1 MSRTPLAD
9 LHVPGAPLVLT
20 NAWDAVT
27 AAIAEQEGARAV
39 ATTSGGV
46 AWSLGYADGNA
57 VPIDEIVAATRR
69 IARVLTV
76 PLTVDAEAG
85 FAEDAADAAANVRR
99 LHEAGAAGVNL
110 EDSWSGGLR
119 DAGDQ
124 ADRLRA
130 VLDAAPD
137 LFVNARTDAFLLGSP
152 TALADAIERGVSYAA
167 AGAGALFVPGLTD
180 LDALRELVDAQP
192 LPVAV
197 MASVGGPSVADFAGV
212 GVARVSVG
220 TDLAEA
226 ALRTF
231 RESART
237 VLAGSALPL
246 ASSSYGELNGLLTRG

>member
-1 MSRTPLAD
+1 MSHTSLAD
-9 LHVPGAPLVLT
+9 LHVPGTPLVLA

-27 AAIAEQEGARAV
+27 AAIAEHEGAQAV

-57 VPIDEIVAATRR
+57 VPIEEIIAATRR

-85 FAEDAADAAANVRR
+85 FTEDSAAAAANVRR

-110 EDSWSGGLR
+110 EDSWAGGLR
-119 DAGDQ
+119 AAGDQ

-130 VLDAAPD
+130 VLDASPE

-152 TALADAIERGVSYAA
+152 TALADAIERGAAYAA

-180 LDALRELVDAQP
+180 LDTLREIVAGQP

-197 MASVGGPSVADFAGV
+197 MASAGGPSVADFAGV

-220 TDLAEA
+220 TDLAEG
-226 ALRTF
+226 ALRAF
-231 RESART
+231 RESARA
-237 VLAGSALPL
+237 VLTGSSLPAA
-246 ASSSYGELNGLLTRG
+246 ASSYVELNSLLARD

>member
-1 MSRTPLAD
+1 MSRTSLAD
-9 LHVPGAPLVLT
+9 LHVPGTPLVLT

-27 AAIAEQEGARAV
+27 AAIAEQQGARAV

-57 VPIDEIVAATRR
+57 VPINEIVDATRR

-85 FAEDAADAAANVRR
+85 FAEDAAAAAANVRR
-99 LHEAGAAGVNL
+99 LHDAGAAGVNF
-110 EDSWSGGLR
+110 EDSWAGGLR
-119 DAGDQ
+119 AADDQ

-130 VLDAAPD
+130 VLDASPG

-152 TALADAIERGVSYAA
+152 TALADAIERGAAYAA
-167 AGAGALFVPGLTD
+167 AGAGALFVPGLID
-180 LDALRELVDAQP
+180 LDALRELVAAQP

-197 MASVGGPSVADFAGV
+197 MASAGGPSVADFAGV

-231 RESART
+231 REGARA
-237 VLAGSALPL
+237 VLNGSSLP
-246 ASSSYGELNGLLTRG
+246 AAATSYGELNTLLARD